1 MRTNVQD
8 ARHVRGHIGA
18 VEALPGFVL
27 AAVALAGSPGPA
39 TLSLTATGA
48 AFGARRGAAYL
59 AGIVV
64 GMVAVMAIVASG
76 LVGLLLAVPG
86 ATPVVTVLA
95 AAYFLYLAW
104 RIATA
109 PPLADDGGQRRAPT
123 FAGGLLLSLVN
134 PKGYAAMAALFSG
147 FVLMQERL
155 VLDVAV
161 KMAAAFR
168 DHHGRQRRVAAGRR
182 GADAL
187 LPRAAH
193 QPGDQ
198 RDVRR
203 AARGLGDIRAGAL
216 RRYVRGVRRCAP

>member
-1 MRTNVQD
+1 MD
-8 ARHVRGHIGA
+8 G
-18 VEALPGFVL
+18 LPAFLL

-59 AGIVV
+59 AGIVI

-86 ATPVVTVLA
+86 ATPVVSVLA

-109 PPLADDGGQRRAPT
+109 PPLAADTAQRRTPT
-123 FAGGLLLSLVN
+123 FAGGLLLSLIN

-147 FVLMQERL
+147 FVLVQERL
-155 VLDVAV
+155 ALDVVV
-161 KMAAAFR
+161 KMAVLVLIITAVNVAWLLAGAALTRFFR
-168 DHHGRQRRVAAGRR
+168 DPRTNRAINVAFAVLLV
-182 GADAL
+182 ASVAL
-187 LPRAAH
+187 
-193 QPGDQ
+193 
-198 RDVRR
+198 
-203 AARGLGDIRAGAL
+203 AL
-216 RRYVRGVRRCAP
+216 AF

>member
-1 MRTNVQD
+1 VVD
-8 ARHVRGHIGA
+8 G
-18 VEALPGFVL
+18 LPAFLL

-48 AFGARRGAAYL
+48 AFGARLGAAYL
-59 AGIVV
+59 AGIVI

-109 PPLADDGGQRRAPT
+109 PPLAADTQQRRTPT
-123 FAGGLLLSLVN
+123 FAGGLLLSLIN

-147 FVLMQERL
+147 FVLVQERL
-155 VLDVAV
+155 ALDVAA
-161 KMAAAFR
+161 KMAVLVLIITAVNVAWLLAGAALTRFFR
-168 DHHGRQRRVAAGRR
+168 DPRTNRAINVAFAVLLV
-182 GADAL
+182 ASVAL
-187 LPRAAH
+187 
-193 QPGDQ
+193 
-198 RDVRR
+198 
-203 AARGLGDIRAGAL
+203 AL
-216 RRYVRGVRRCAP
+216 AF

>member
-1 MRTNVQD
+1 MD
-8 ARHVRGHIGA
+8 G
-18 VEALPGFVL
+18 LPAFLL

-59 AGIVV
+59 AGIVI

-109 PPLADDGGQRRAPT
+109 PPLAADTAERRTPT
-123 FAGGLLLSLVN
+123 FAGGLLLSLIN

-147 FVLMQERL
+147 FVLVQERL
-155 VLDVAV
+155 ALDVAA
-161 KMAAAFR
+161 KMARA
-168 DHHGRQRRVAAGRR
+168 RRSSSRPSTSPGCWPA
-182 GADAL
+182 
-187 LPRAAH
+187 PPSRASSA
-193 QPGDQ
+193 
-198 RDVRR
+198 
-203 AARGLGDIRAGAL
+203 IRAPIGRSTWRL
-216 RRYVRGVRRCAP
+216 PCCWWRRWRSPWRSDA